1 VKLDGFIEAEKADR
15 RSVKRCCEL
24 FEVSRSAYYQR
35 ASATPS
41 TREVSDADLAVEI
54 REIHRESKAPTG
66 HRESPPSCAG
76 AATTSDADVL
86 AG

>member
-54 REIHRESKAPTG
+54 REIHR
-66 HRESPPSCAG
+66 
-76 AATTSDADVL
+76 
-86 AG
+86 